1 MQALPRRES
10 PLTFRDKH
18 LHVDL
23 DQQAVILDG
32 ETVRLTPMQYR
43 LLALLVEHAGV
54 VVTRPILLMQI
65 WGYAPPEIRE
75 HKVDTCIR
83 GLRKKLGVYADHYIE
98 TVVGVGYRFRSP
110 VPASD

>member
-1 MQALPRRES
+1 MQPLPRRES
-10 PLTFRDKH
+10 PQPFHDKH

-65 WGYAPPEIRE
+65 WGYAPEIRE

-83 GLRKKLGVYADHYIE
+83 GLRKKLGVYANLYIE
-98 TVVGVGYRFRSP
+98 TVVGVGYRFRAP
-110 VPASD
+110 VPRSD

>member
-1 MQALPRRES
+1 MQTLPTPES
-10 PLTFRDKH
+10 PPTFHDKH

-23 DQQAVILDG
+23 NQQAVMLDG

-54 VVTRPILLMQI
+54 VVSRPILLMQI
-65 WGYAPPEIRE
+65 WRCAPEIHQ

-83 GLRKKLGVYADHYIE
+83 GLRKKLGVCADHYIE
-98 TVVGVGYRFRSP
+98 TVIGVGYRFRP
-110 VPASD
+110 LVPASD

>member
-1 MQALPRRES
+1 MQTLTRRES
-10 PLTFRDKH
+10 SPTFHDKH

-65 WGYAPPEIRE
+65 WGYAPEIRE

>member
-1 MQALPRRES
+1 MQTLTRRES
-10 PLTFRDKH
+10 PPTFHDKH

-65 WGYAPPEIRE
+65 WGYAPEIRE

-98 TVVGVGYRFRSP
+98 TVVGVGYRFR
-110 VPASD
+110 PATRA